1 MVMTVMLAQGIREKA
16 EKRLDHNELLGK
28 MLRKVALSARSRRLP
43 LVLLY
48 CGDGVRDVD
57 SWAKVEIKCAIR
69 LIRWHCG
76 GIEITSRP
84 FSFGDSDAA
93 QKLDEGDV
101 FYFKG
106 FGAGVDRMQSI
117 FGVEE
122 VVTPRKRD
130 LVEHFQN
137 RIMFSSP
144 DRCQLLN

>member
-1 MVMTVMLAQGIREKA
+1 MTISIVSTS
-16 EKRLDHNELLGK
+16 
-28 MLRKVALSARSRRLP
+28 VSPARRWTH
-43 LVLLY
+43 VLW
-48 CGDGVRDVD
+48 RM
-57 SWAKVEIKCAIR
+57 S
-69 LIRWHCG
+69 
-76 GIEITSRP
+76 S
-84 FSFGDSDAA
+84 SSS
-93 QKLDEGDV
+93 KLDEGDV

-122 VVTPRKRD
+122 VVTRKRD